1 MLKISNKKNQ
11 FNDSDIKKIIFKM
24 EIKKQQ
30 INKSNIK
37 CNKRIIKLWLNYSY
51 ENNNIIYKINNLNK
65 NYFYKIIKIFIL
77 NI

>member
-37 CNKRIIKLWLNYSY
+37 CNKRIIKL
-51 ENNNIIYKINNLNK
+51 
-65 NYFYKIIKIFIL
+65 
-77 NI
+77 